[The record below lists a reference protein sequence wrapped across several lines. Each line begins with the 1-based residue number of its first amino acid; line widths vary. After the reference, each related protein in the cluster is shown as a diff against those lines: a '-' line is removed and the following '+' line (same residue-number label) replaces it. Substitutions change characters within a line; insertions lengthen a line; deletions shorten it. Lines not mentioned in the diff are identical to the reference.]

1 MREKETRLSDLRIDN
16 DLKQKDIMEILN
28 TTRSTYSQWELGIND
43 IPILKANELANF
55 YKVSLDYLLGIS
67 NINFQTERKE
77 IDFELMQK
85 RMRELRRELN
95 QTQETVGKKIGFDQ
109 RLYAHYEKGTRIP
122 KTFKLMYIAKYFNVS
137 IDYLTGRSD
146 IKDRKTTTR

>member
-1 MREKETRLSDLRIDN
+1 MRERETRLSDLRVDN
-16 DLKQKDIMEILN
+16 DLKQKDMIDILK

-67 NINFQTERKE
+67 NINYQTKRQE
-77 IDFELMQK
+77 IDFDLMRK
-85 RMRELRRELN
+85 RMKELRKKLN
-95 QTQETVGKKIGFDQ
+95 QTQEAVGRKIGFDQ

-137 IDYLTGRSD
+137 MDYLVGRSD
-146 IKDRKTTTR
+146 IKKRKTTTR